1 MAQTIADRRDI
12 DFVLHEQLQVETL
25 SEHEQYAEF
34 NKKTIDLIISEA
46 RNLAIKELLPIQT
59 EGDREGARFDNGRV
73 TVPESFHK
81 AWELFKEGEWVALS
95 DDPEWGGQGMPA
107 TLSLAANDL
116 FIGANFAFMMYPG
129 LTHGAGRLVQTFG
142 TAKQKKLYLKK
153 MFTGEW
159 TGTMLLTEPEA
170 GSDVGALT
178 TTAVKNDDGTYSI
191 TGSKIFISSGE
202 HDMAEKIIHPVLARI
217 EGAPEGTRGIS
228 LFLVPKIRVN
238 DDGSLGEPNDVI
250 CTGIEEKM
258 GIHGNSTASLSLGSK
273 GNCQGTLLGEEN
285 KGMRAM
291 FQMMNEARLLVGL
304 QGLAC
309 ASSAYMYAVNYARDR
324 VQGRHLLKAQE
335 DDAPSVPIIEHPDI
349 RRMLMSMKTYVEG
362 MRSLLYYIGNCED
375 KSRLSTKEADKA
387 RYQGLIDL
395 LIPIAKGYVT
405 DKAFEVCSLGVQ
417 VFGGYGY
424 IKEYPMEQLL
434 RDCRIT
440 QIYEGTNGIQ
450 SMDLLARKLG
460 LNEGKPVMDL
470 LGEIQQT
477 LAAAKAISRLE
488 GTAAKVEAA
497 VNKLGEVMLH
507 IGQAAMSMDTRM
519 SAFAH
524 AYSFME
530 VCGDVV
536 FAWLLLWRAT
546 LGAQQL
552 ENGARKKDVAFYEGQ
567 IKSAEFFVH
576 SVLPV
581 STGKMNVIIA
591 ADTAAIDIS
600 EDAFGGK

>member
-46 RNLAIKELLPIQT
+46 RHLAVKELLPIQID
-59 EGDREGARFDNGRV
+59 GDRQGTRFDNGQV

-95 DDPEWGGQGMPA
+95 DDPEWGGQGMPVSV
-107 TLSLAANDL
+107 SLAVNDL
-116 FIGANFAFMMYPG
+116 FIGGNFAFMMYPG
-129 LTHGAGRLVQTFG
+129 LTHGAGRLIQTFG
-142 TAKQKKLYLKK
+142 TEKQKNIYLKK

-191 TGSKIFISSGE
+191 SGNKIFISSGE
-202 HDMAEKIIHPVLARI
+202 HDLAENIIHPVLARI
-217 EGAPEGTRGIS
+217 EGAPDGTKGIS

-238 DDGSLGEPNDVI
+238 DDGSLGGPNDVI

-273 GNCQGTLLGEEN
+273 GNCRGTLLGEEN

-309 ASSAYMYAVNYARDR
+309 ASSAYMYAVNYARER

-349 RRMLMSMKTYVEG
+349 RRMLLTMKAYVEG
-362 MRSLLYYIGNCED
+362 MRSLLYFIGNCED
-375 KSRLSTKEADKA
+375 KFRLSTQEVDKA
-387 RYQGLIDL
+387 RYHGLIDL

-417 VFGGYGY
+417 VYGGYGY

-460 LNEGKPVMDL
+460 MNEGKPVMDL

-477 LAAAKAISRLE
+477 LAAAKAISKLE
-488 GTAAKVEAA
+488 STAAKVEAA
-497 VNKLGEVMLH
+497 VNNLGEVMLS
-507 IGQAAMSMDTRM
+507 IGQAALSMDTRM

-524 AYSFME
+524 AYTFME

-546 LGAQQL
+546 LAAQNL

-581 STGKMNVIIA
+581 STGKMNVILA